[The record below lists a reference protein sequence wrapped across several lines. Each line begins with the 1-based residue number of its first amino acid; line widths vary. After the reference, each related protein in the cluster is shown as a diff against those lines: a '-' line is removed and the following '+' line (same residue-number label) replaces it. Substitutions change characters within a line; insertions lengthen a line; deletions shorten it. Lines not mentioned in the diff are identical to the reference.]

1 MESGAQFV
9 MSHGQEPGSLMA
21 EQRHQRGQGFLSE
34 WEKAPNLDHAVWKE
48 RLEHSFDKKN
58 TSIIELCQG
67 GEICMYASLILDE
80 ELIIMTFIDKKK
92 TEFKTSV
99 WIKNSNGALKKELYL
114 YKRNAMKLSRNKEM
128 ASNEQY
134 Y

>member
-1 MESGAQFV
+1 
-9 MSHGQEPGSLMA
+9 
-21 EQRHQRGQGFLSE
+21 
-34 WEKAPNLDHAVWKE
+34 
-48 RLEHSFDKKN
+48 
-58 TSIIELCQG
+58 
-67 GEICMYASLILDE
+67 MYASLILDE

-128 ASNEQY
+128 ASNEQDY
-134 Y
+134 